1 MTLKN
6 KIKKFRMWLQYT
18 LNGQS
23 HRAQYALLLLFMI
36 LQGTGTRAQSTYEE
50 KLLYSTD
57 FQDWKN
63 VSSSTSESET
73 EVKTNNS
80 NVPIKT
86 TDGQALS
93 FFLKK
98 TIVDYSA
105 KQKDEKKWD
114 YTNLVT
120 IGWMRAE
127 KTVQA
132 QVRTSTLK
140 HVSKVTFVQ
149 AATGKPSGWGL
160 KVIGDKGEEIIS
172 SNELTTAT
180 GEKITIEVN
189 RDNVQLVFYNITGK
203 NYCFMT
209 SLEIYGN
216 VEVKSNYTVT
226 YYDTDGTTSLGSELI
241 KANSNLKYNT
251 EYTNQVKQNVPSGS
265 AFRGWFNETGPSAE
279 KVAEGTTVDMDLN
292 LYAKVTPIETATDG
306 SEYTYNLAKNNFYQE
321 DHELIEINGG
331 QYHND
336 GWKFENEGTIL
347 LQVAKNAHIEM
358 TTSTGTTTRDYTG
371 VYLLP

>member
-57 FQDWKN
+57 FQDWEN
-63 VSSSTSESET
+63 VNTSNSESE
-73 EVKTNNS
+73 VKMNNS

-93 FFLKK
+93 FFL
-98 TIVDYSA
+98 TNTSVDNSA
-105 KQKDEKKWD
+105 KQEDKRGWD

-120 IGWMRAE
+120 IGWMRAG

-132 QVRTSTLK
+132 QVRTSKLK

-149 AATGKPSGWGL
+149 ASTSTPSGWGL

-172 SNELTTAT
+172 STA
-180 GEKITIEVN
+180 
-189 RDNVQLVFYNITGK
+189 
-203 NYCFMT
+203 
-209 SLEIYGN
+209 
-216 VEVKSNYTVT
+216 
-226 YYDTDGTTSLGSELI
+226 
-241 KANSNLKYNT
+241 LKQKP
-251 EYTNQVKQNVPSGS
+251 ERK
-265 AFRGWFNETGPSAE
+265 
-279 KVAEGTTVDMDLN
+279 
-292 LYAKVTPIETATDG
+292 
-306 SEYTYNLAKNNFYQE
+306 
-321 DHELIEINGG
+321 
-331 QYHND
+331 
-336 GWKFENEGTIL
+336 
-347 LQVAKNAHIEM
+347 
-358 TTSTGTTTRDYTG
+358 
-371 VYLLP
+371 